1 MDRLRLVWDAVRTSL
16 WFVPLLMGLA
26 AVALASALL
35 GVRVAG
41 EGREDAWL
49 LHTGSQENARELM
62 SALLTG
68 MISMTALVVSITM
81 VVLTL
86 AAGQIGPR
94 LIRSFI
100 RDRTTQA
107 VLGLFLADILYLLTV
122 FRSIDAVGA
131 GVPHLAVSVGTAA
144 TALCLLVLLV
154 YVHKLARSI
163 VYDTVVENVAREVHR
178 SVREMLPA
186 GPEPE
191 EPAPELPGEP
201 AWVRLDRDGYVQAV
215 AFGDVVAA
223 ARTAG
228 AAVRLHFRPGDFVLA
243 AGEHAAV
250 HPASRATAGLR
261 EAVRAAVVVGSERT
275 PAQDVEFGVRQLVE
289 VSTRALS
296 PGLNDVFTAL
306 AVVDNL
312 SAILSWTLPRG
323 TERRVLRD
331 GDGEVR
337 VVRDVVGHADLI
349 AAALDPVRQSGQ
361 ANAAVLS
368 RLARAVGRL
377 GPAVR
382 TAEQREALEEQL
394 DMLVVAA
401 DRNLAVPRD
410 VRSVRA
416 EAAAARRRLAACAA
430 RP

>member
-1 MDRLRLVWDAVRTSL
+1 MDRLRLVRDAVRTSL

-26 AVALASALL
+26 AVALAALL
-35 GVRVAG
+35 LSVRVAG

-49 LHTGSQENARELM
+49 LHTGGEENARALM

-122 FRSIDAVGA
+122 FRSIDAAGS

-144 TALCLLVLLV
+144 TGLCLLVLLV

-178 SVREMLPA
+178 SVLEMLPA
-186 GPEPE
+186 EPEPE

-228 AAVRLHFRPGDFVLA
+228 AAVRLRFRPGDFVLA
-243 AGEHAAV
+243 TGEHAAV

-261 EAVRAAVVVGSERT
+261 DAVRAAVVVGSERT

-312 SAILSWTLPRG
+312 SAVLSWTLPRG

-416 EAAAARRRLAACAA
+416 EAAAARRRLAACAG